1 MSNPADSLKRRAV
14 ELGFQF
20 SGVAPA
26 VTPEGMHR
34 LVDWL
39 DKGYAGQMSYIAE
52 RQNAY
57 ADPNLVLDGVRSV
70 LMLGMHYSGY
80 ESIPETS
87 PGQGRIARYANGT
100 VDYHDL
106 IHSRLKSLHVFHD
119 DLLPAE
125 SSRGIVDT
133 APLLEREFAQLSGI
147 GWIGKNTMLISK
159 EQGSYFFLAALLSTA
174 DLQADN
180 PQTTDHCGTCT
191 ACLDACPTDAFPEP
205 FVLNANRCISYL
217 TIEHRDEISGDLRTG
232 MGDWLFGCDICQEVC
247 PWNRHGDYCEEP
259 DLQSSHE
266 LANLELYQ
274 LFNLDDDAFRNRF
287 RKTPLWRPKRRGI
300 LRNAAIVLGNQA
312 HLESIPALRK
322 GLSDI
327 EPLVR
332 SACAWA
338 IGKINSPDSILI
350 LETALGVESNE
361 TVLKELQKSIHE
373 LLKQTADSND

>member
-20 SGVAPA
+20 SGVAPT

-191 ACLDACPTDAFPEP
+191 ACLDACPTDGFPEP

-217 TIEHRDEISGDLRTG
+217 AIEYRDEISGDLRTG

-312 HLESIPALRK
+312 HLESIPALCK

>member
-14 ELGFQF
+14 DLGFQF

-26 VTPEGMHR
+26 GTPEGMHR

-312 HLESIPALRK
+312 HRESIPALCK

>member
-26 VTPEGMHR
+26 VTPEGLHR
-34 LVDWL
+34 LIDWL
-39 DKGYAGQMSYIAE
+39 DNGYAGQMSYIAE

-57 ADPNLVLDGVRSV
+57 ADPNLVLKGVRSV
-70 LMLGMHYSGY
+70 LMLGMHYAGN
-80 ESIPETS
+80 ENIPLTNA
-87 PGQGRIARYANGT
+87 GHGRVARYATGT

-106 IHSRLKSLHVFHD
+106 IHSRLKLLRAFHD

-125 SSRGIVDT
+125 SSRGVVDT
-133 APLLEREFAQLSGI
+133 APLLEREFAQLAGI

-174 DLQADN
+174 DLPADT

-217 TIEHRDEISGDLRTG
+217 TIENRDEISENLRSG
-232 MGDWLFGCDICQEVC
+232 IGNWLFGCDICQEVC
-247 PWNRHGDYCEEP
+247 PWNRHGDHCEES
-259 DLQSSHE
+259 DLQSSNE
-266 LANLELYQ
+266 ATNLELHQ
-274 LFNLDDDAFRNRF
+274 LFDLNDDAFRSRF

-312 HLESIPALRK
+312 HCESIPALNR
-322 GLSDI
+322 GLSDT

-338 IGKINSPDSILI
+338 IGRISSPDSLLM
-350 LETALGVESNE
+350 LERAIASESNGS
-361 TVLKELQKSIHE
+361 VLKELQKSIDE
-373 LLKQTADSND
+373 RLKQSANSND

>member
-1 MSNPADSLKRRAV
+1 
-14 ELGFQF
+14 
-20 SGVAPA
+20 
-26 VTPEGMHR
+26 
-34 LVDWL
+34 
-39 DKGYAGQMSYIAE
+39 
-52 RQNAY
+52 
-57 ADPNLVLDGVRSV
+57 
-70 LMLGMHYSGY
+70 
-80 ESIPETS
+80 
-87 PGQGRIARYANGT
+87 
-100 VDYHDL
+100 
-106 IHSRLKSLHVFHD
+106 
-119 DLLPAE
+119 
-125 SSRGIVDT
+125 
-133 APLLEREFAQLSGI
+133 
-147 GWIGKNTMLISK
+147 
-159 EQGSYFFLAALLSTA
+159 
-174 DLQADN
+174 
-180 PQTTDHCGTCT
+180 
-191 ACLDACPTDAFPEP
+191 
-205 FVLNANRCISYL
+205 
-217 TIEHRDEISGDLRTG
+217 

-312 HLESIPALRK
+312 HRESIPALCK